1 MDLRR
6 GLSWA
11 ADKGVPSIYKTLVS
25 SLSIEEGRKTLSHL
39 QIPHKLEASLSF
51 MRPVQKRNKVGK
63 EKGAGNRVNTCVRSW
78 LGVAFGEVP
87 RYCGLL
93 HLLSHRTGQWLAGS
107 SPLAYSMTKTEAL
120 SDLR

>member
-63 EKGAGNRVNTCVRSW
+63 EKGAGSRVIHVCVPGW
-78 LGVAFGEVP
+78 EWPLGKCPGTVAF
-87 RYCGLL
+87 CI
-93 HLLSHRTGQWLAGS
+93 S
-107 SPLAYSMTKTEAL
+107 
-120 SDLR
+120 